1 MSGTLHTAPCAT
13 LASTEQVGQWS
24 LPFWRL
30 PSHWIKLED
39 DHHHDS
45 RCVGTLCWNP
55 SWKNVHDERVESQ
68 LLALTWDQWFP
79 ALGHSPKLIKCRIFR
94 TQWIWSS
101 YGVRRRERREH
112 FPSLRVRFLSKSP
125 PCLHR
130 ADQLRTR
137 PGMETIILLWC
148 YSFFLWW
155 RTKHFVTFSRSFSLF
170 SIHHHHHQT
179 LPSRQQF
186 CPT

>member
-1 MSGTLHTAPCAT
+1 MAEWAGAWHEWDPAHCTLCNISFYRASRTVKFAFLRTALSLNQAW
-13 LASTEQVGQWS
+13 AWS
-24 LPFWRL
+24 SPWQ
-30 PSHWIKLED
+30 SVCWK
-39 DHHHDS
+39 
-45 RCVGTLCWNP
+45 TCWNP

-125 PCLHR
+125 PRLHR

-137 PGMETIILLWC
+137 PGMEPIILLWC

-155 RTKHFVTFSRSFSLF
+155 RTKHFVTFSRSFFLVPE
-170 SIHHHHHQT
+170 ID
-179 LPSRQQF
+179 
-186 CPT
+186 